1 MPERDKNKQDG
12 PDIRSNLI
20 KVNVGGDTL
29 FVDSNQYRLK
39 RRKAKYIDT
48 KQRQPKNPKPQ
59 EWISE
64 KYSQHKIADYKP
76 FNFVDGEGVR
86 CSLYVSGCLF
96 DCPGCYNLAAQNFN
110 YGMPYTQELEDKII
124 ADIAQPY
131 VQGLT
136 LLGGEPFLNTW
147 VCLKLI
153 NRMRKEFGHKKDIWS
168 WSGYT
173 WDELQLETDDKK
185 EMLSKIDILV
195 DGRFLDP
202 LKDLTLQF
210 RGSSNQR
217 IIDVQKSFAAGHV
230 VIWDKLVR

>member
-1 MPERDKNKQDG
+1 MPEKDQNNQEG
-12 PDIRSNLI
+12 PDTRNNLI
-20 KVNVGGDTL
+20 KINVGGDTV
-29 FVDSNQYRLK
+29 FVNSNQYKPKKDIKPKKRLTQK
-39 RRKAKYIDT
+39 M
-48 KQRQPKNPKPQ
+48 PKNPKPG
-59 EWISE
+59 EWKAE
-64 KYSQHKIADYKP
+64 DYSLHKIADYKP

-110 YGMPYTQELEDKII
+110 YGKVYTQELEDKII
-124 ADIAQPY
+124 DDLSQSY

-153 NRMRKEFGHKKDIWS
+153 NRVRKEFGNKKDIWS

-173 WDELQLETDDKK
+173 WDELMQETPDKK

-195 DGRFLDP
+195 DGRFMDD

-217 IIDVQKSFAAGHV
+217 IIDVQKSIKANKV